1 MQFFEFINN
10 YRGSKFL
17 INYFKTL
24 KEPAILMNGQF
35 CGPIT
40 QSFSKK
46 LRFIYQNQDHG
57 HEP

>member
-24 KEPAILMNGQF
+24 KEPAILNEQV
-35 CGPIT
+35 
-40 QSFSKK
+40 SFVWSDNSIAFQKAVVIK
-46 LRFIYQNQDHG
+46 YQNFY
-57 HEP
+57 